1 MPSAFLCQKALGMS
15 SDIEQIL
22 YPTILSSLREN
33 VPPVQCM
40 IWKGGEEYDMITLDE
55 VYPFDTVDDIKRLIS
70 ASYENDA
77 TFLPRFTFVGIPL
90 GDAAYEETVPSLDT
104 TYHPIDYLWYPNGT
118 NDATMT

>member
-40 IWKGGEEYDMITLDE
+40 IWKGGDEYDMITFDE
-55 VYPFDTVDDIKRLIS
+55 CLLLEYVELQS
-70 ASYENDA
+70 L
-77 TFLPRFTFVGIPL
+77 LPIIG
-90 GDAAYEETVPSLDT
+90 
-104 TYHPIDYLWYPNGT
+104 
-118 NDATMT
+118 